1 MIKFFFNKLI
11 IFFLLSFL
19 FSDNYIDLKKNI
31 TSFLNTSDL
40 IHYNDNVIV
49 STSGGLYTITNPSL
63 SINNNSDIVFM
74 KTNNNK
80 LYMGS
85 SYPGKLYVFDNDL
98 NIESLIEYPGFDEIL
113 DIVFTDN
120 YIFAIGTLN
129 QNYILIQYSINE
141 SNEIQYLNYIDSFP
155 LIFESIN
162 DLFVFNENLYLA
174 TSNGLLSIDYLND
187 ILSLSNSWNVNITNL
202 NISCII
208 ENESSLYLSHDNKII
223 DLDANELIL
232 LSNEELIKSM
242 EMQSN
247 KLLVITN
254 LNVYSYYFSNST
266 IESHMIPDDYNDSV
280 ISSLEINNIYYYG
293 IENKGVLIYDS
304 MLDKWDSYIPN
315 TIYKNQFDALALLNN
330 GSLFGI
336 VNHKDNEGQ
345 SGGFIYKNPL
355 ILGQSLSEINNFY
368 SYNGYNINKYPLS
381 SGDFKAEI
389 INYWSGDN
397 TIHSTL
403 FSNNKIIF
411 SNSGVY
417 PESWLGYYNQ
427 LANDYLFELSNETF
441 YGGVIE
447 FEYNSFENS
456 IILNNYYSLE
466 NNILGGNNGIFNSEW
481 TDGFMTINHIIS
493 DNSDNIWIANPYSE
507 LNNNIIA
514 VNSNNQWNHIQD
526 NNDGY
531 IPKEISLDKNNNL
544 WISYLF
550 SEKMNETSSYSPG
563 GIRMVEFNDINN
575 ELDDIWHINWLDE
588 LQNLNIWS
596 LVISSDS
603 YGNEILWVMTDY
615 GIMGY
620 ILDVEYTYSGNI
632 MVNFTKIQDQYY
644 FQGLNYSEGCKL
656 RLDNNN
662 NLWITT
668 KSDGIRILKN
678 NGDLYDNNIGSI
690 TVSNHGIL
698 SNIIYDI
705 VFDDYGN
712 AYVATEKGISILE
725 TSFNERINN
734 NNIGVSPNPFIVGE
748 NTEITLSNIT
758 NDAVVKIINLNGY
771 ILKTFNME
779 NYNRTINWDGK
790 SDDGGKI
797 PTGVYLLTSYDKGY
811 GSKTTKIAIINK

>member
-1 MIKFFFNKLI
+1 MIKFSFNRLI
-11 IFFLLSFL
+11 IFFLLSFS
-19 FSDNYIDLKKNI
+19 FSNNYIDLKKNI
-31 TSFLNTSDL
+31 TSLLNTSDL
-40 IHYNDNVIV
+40 IHYDDKVIV
-49 STSGGLYTITNPSL
+49 SSSGGIYTITNPSL

-85 SYPGKLYVFDNDL
+85 SFPGRLYLFDNDL
-98 NIESLIEYPGFDEIL
+98 NIESLIEYPDFDEIL

-141 SNEIQYLNYIDSFP
+141 SNEIQYLNYVDSFP
-155 LIFESIN
+155 VVFESIN
-162 DLFVFNENLYLA
+162 DLYVFNENLYLA

-187 ILSLSNSWNVNITNL
+187 ILSLSNSWNVNIANL

-208 ENESSLYLSHDNKII
+208 ENESSIYISHDNKII
-223 DLDANELIL
+223 DLNSNELISF
-232 LSNEELIKSM
+232 SNEELIKSM

-254 LNVYSYYFSNST
+254 LNVYSYYFSNNT

-280 ISSLEINNIYYYG
+280 ISSLEINNIYYYA

-304 MLDKWDSYIPN
+304 MIDKWDSYIPN

-336 VNHKDNEGQ
+336 VNHKDNDGQ
-345 SGGFIYKNPL
+345 SGGFICKNPL

-550 SEKMNETSSYSPG
+550 SEKMNESSPYSPG

-575 ELDDIWHINWLDE
+575 DLDDIWHINWLDE

-668 KSDGIRILKN
+668 KSDGIRVLKN
-678 NGDLYDNNIGSI
+678 NGDLYNYNIGEV
-690 TVSNHGIL
+690 TVNNHGIL

-712 AYVATEKGISILE
+712 VYVATEKGISILE
-725 TSFNERINN
+725 TSFNERFNN
-734 NNIGVSPNPFIVGE
+734 NNIGVSPNPFIIGE
-748 NTEITLSNIT
+748 NTELTLSNIT
-758 NDAVVKIINLNGY
+758 NDAVVKIITLNGY

-790 SDDGGKI
+790 SDDGRKI
-797 PTGVYLLTSYDKGY
+797 PSGVYLLTSYDKGC

>member
-1 MIKFFFNKLI
+1 VIKFFFNKLI

-668 KSDGIRILKN
+668 KSDGIRVLKN
-678 NGDLYDNNIGSI
+678 NGDLYNYNIGEV
-690 TVSNHGIL
+690 TVNNHGIL

>member
-668 KSDGIRILKN
+668 KSDGIRVLKN
-678 NGDLYDNNIGSI
+678 NGDLYNYNIGEV
-690 TVSNHGIL
+690 TVNNHGIL